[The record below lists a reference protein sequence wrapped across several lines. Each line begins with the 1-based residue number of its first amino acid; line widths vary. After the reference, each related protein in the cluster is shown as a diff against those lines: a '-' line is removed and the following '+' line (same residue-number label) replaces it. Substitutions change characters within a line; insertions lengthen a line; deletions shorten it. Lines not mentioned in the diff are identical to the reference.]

1 MVEFEIVK
9 AKPEASVWIEMLSQV
24 EPGMAARFETDD
36 ALLKKIRA
44 YIWRY
49 RGKYED
55 FYTYSDDEYFYIA
68 RKAEKEE

>member
-1 MVEFEIVK
+1 MVEFEIVT
-9 AKPEASVWIEMLSQV
+9 AKPGATLWEDMLSQI
-24 EPGMAARFETDD
+24 EPGMAAKFEMEPRSV
-36 ALLKKIRA
+36 KSIRA

-49 RGKYED
+49 RIKYPD